1 MCNSHSMLVYSFSNH
16 RQVTDQQ
23 GLPANIIF
31 NLPTQVLQ
39 DRHRLVTDGSTCGVC
54 LQGFQARQCIRTLPC
69 QHPFHISCI
78 DNWLTNHSQC
88 PVEGSY
94 VGSVIAATATNGR
107 YREVP
112 GIGHLSSG
120 VIGNHGLG
128 GAGNKKSGQ
137 RLKALTDKND
147 SAKSLPSSFTL
158 SGSGLLATN
167 SNKTRWVRLVF
178 SRIKDSSVRFLN
190 VITRGGNKDF
200 IGLGMPVDLFEFALV
215 QEPKQLVDSLAVIS
229 VLVQTYP
236 KCTYLYWTLLWMGPV
251 SVVTCIIRVWGTLKA
266 SDSVKQKY
274 GKENWCHRGLEPL
287 QGLVTTVDSYRVAIY
302 VFWGWEK
309 IGG

>member
-1 MCNSHSMLVYSFSNH
+1 MCNTHSMLVYSSSNH

-94 VGSVIAATATNGR
+94 VGSVIAATAKNGR
-107 YREVP
+107 SREVP
-112 GIGHLSSG
+112 GIGRLTSG

-128 GAGNKKSGQ
+128 GAGNKKPGQ
-137 RLKALTDKND
+137 RLKALTDRDD
-147 SAKSLPSSFTL
+147 SAKCLPSSFTL

-167 SNKTRWVRLVF
+167 SNKTR
-178 SRIKDSSVRFLN
+178 
-190 VITRGGNKDF
+190 
-200 IGLGMPVDLFEFALV
+200 
-215 QEPKQLVDSLAVIS
+215 
-229 VLVQTYP
+229 
-236 KCTYLYWTLLWMGPV
+236 
-251 SVVTCIIRVWGTLKA
+251 
-266 SDSVKQKY
+266 
-274 GKENWCHRGLEPL
+274 
-287 QGLVTTVDSYRVAIY
+287 
-302 VFWGWEK
+302 
-309 IGG
+309 

>member
-1 MCNSHSMLVYSFSNH
+1 MMCIAHSMLLYSSSNH

-54 LQGFQARQCIRTLPC
+54 LQGFQARQCIRTLSC

-94 VGSVIAATATNGR
+94 VGSVITSTATNGR
-107 YREVP
+107 
-112 GIGHLSSG
+112 LTAG
-120 VIGNHGLG
+120 VIGNHVLG
-128 GAGNKKSGQ
+128 GAGNKKPGQ
-137 RLKALTDKND
+137 RLKALNDRND

-167 SNKTRWVRLVF
+167 SNK
-178 SRIKDSSVRFLN
+178 
-190 VITRGGNKDF
+190 
-200 IGLGMPVDLFEFALV
+200 
-215 QEPKQLVDSLAVIS
+215 
-229 VLVQTYP
+229 
-236 KCTYLYWTLLWMGPV
+236 
-251 SVVTCIIRVWGTLKA
+251 IR
-266 SDSVKQKY
+266 
-274 GKENWCHRGLEPL
+274 
-287 QGLVTTVDSYRVAIY
+287 
-302 VFWGWEK
+302 
-309 IGG
+309 

>member
-1 MCNSHSMLVYSFSNH
+1 MYNAHSMLLYSSSNH

-94 VGSVIAATATNGR
+94 VGSVITSTASNGR
-107 YREVP
+107 
-112 GIGHLSSG
+112 LTAG
-120 VIGNHGLG
+120 VIGNHVLG
-128 GAGNKKSGQ
+128 GAGNKKPGQ
-137 RLKALTDKND
+137 RLKALNDRND

-178 SRIKDSSVRFLN
+178 SRIKDWSVRFLN
-190 VITRGGNKDF
+190 VITRGAIKDF
-200 IGLGMPVDLFEFALV
+200 IGPGVPVYLFDYSPWYKNLNNKLTRLQAYLYSTSFPGFSPTRPTLSLSRSVGRVGENPGNEVDLYWYRHIYV
-215 QEPKQLVDSLAVIS
+215 
-229 VLVQTYP
+229 
-236 KCTYLYWTLLWMGPV
+236 YLYWSLLWMGSV
-251 SVVTCIIRVWGTLKA
+251 SVVT
-266 SDSVKQKY
+266 
-274 GKENWCHRGLEPL
+274 
-287 QGLVTTVDSYRVAIY
+287 
-302 VFWGWEK
+302 
-309 IGG
+309 

>member
-1 MCNSHSMLVYSFSNH
+1 MCNTHSMLVYSSSDH

-94 VGSVIAATATNGR
+94 VGSVIAAKATNGR
-107 YREVP
+107 SREAP
-112 GIGHLSSG
+112 GIGHLTSV

-128 GAGNKKSGQ
+128 GAGNKKPGQ
-137 RLKALTDKND
+137 RLKAPTDRND

-158 SGSGLLATN
+158 SGSGLLATHG
-167 SNKTRWVRLVF
+167 NKTRWVRLVF
-178 SRIKDSSVRFLN
+178 FQNQRF
-190 VITRGGNKDF
+190 
-200 IGLGMPVDLFEFALV
+200 EC
-215 QEPKQLVDSLAVIS
+215 SLS
-229 VLVQTYP
+229 
-236 KCTYLYWTLLWMGPV
+236 
-251 SVVTCIIRVWGTLKA
+251 
-266 SDSVKQKY
+266 
-274 GKENWCHRGLEPL
+274 
-287 QGLVTTVDSYRVAIY
+287 
-302 VFWGWEK
+302 
-309 IGG
+309 